1 MPKVE
6 VRPGTY
12 RGAHG
17 RALTPGINDFHMV
30 EARERGGESVPQ
42 ASLDCWTRVAQGV
55 GYSAQAF
62 PVIEYVE
69 TEN

>member
-30 EARERGGESVPQ
+30 EAREGGG
-42 ASLDCWTRVAQGV
+42 RVCLRLRLIV
-55 GYSAQAF
+55 G
-62 PVIEYVE
+62 PVLHRAWDILPKLSP
-69 TEN
+69 